1 MALTRERKEE
11 LVAQYVELLN
21 QSRGVFLAE
30 YSGITVQQMQQ
41 LRAEI
46 RKVDGAFHVTKNT
59 LLRHA
64 LDETGRSLPEDMLS
78 GQTATGFALGEVP
91 SLAKALADFADEVD
105 TFKIKGGLMAG
116 DFLTA
121 EQVEALAD
129 LPSLD
134 ELRAQLIGIISSPAR
149 NITSTVANGVRQI
162 MNVLD
167 AYAKQEEEA
176 AEAA

>member
-41 LRAEI
+41 LRADI

-105 TFKIKGGLMAG
+105 TFKLKGGLMAG

-134 ELRAQLIGIISSPAR
+134 ELRAQLIGMISSPAQ

-176 AEAA
+176 AEAT